1 MNCDNLE
8 TLVIETDNAKDKKVR
23 KNFMSISSCFWAR
36 QISYTNRVLIGDIN
50 LNLLDFYFSHSVKIY
65 VNELFKNS
73 LLTLI
78 NRHTHVTTTSIFAID
93 LINKNFALNS
103 NFNSGIIK
111 TDLSDHFNI
120 SMNCEWSEEFFR
132 NTEYTRQIIYK
143 GKFSEKQTEQLK
155 LRLHKFDCTETV
167 SLEDIDTTFDEILST
182 YYNSFYKVEITLKI
196 KLILSPWIK
205 KINTFI

>member
-1 MNCDNLE
+1 MNCNNLE
-8 TLVIETDNAKDKKVR
+8 TLVIETDNSKDKEVR
-23 KNFMSISSCFWAR
+23 KHFMSISSCFWAR
-36 QISYTNRVLIGDIN
+36 QISYTNRVLIDDIN
-50 LNLLDFYFSHSVKIY
+50 LNLLDFYFSRSVKIY

-93 LINKNFALNS
+93 HINKNFALNS

-120 SMNCEWSEEFFR
+120 SMTCEWSEEFFR

-143 GKFSEKQTEQLK
+143 EKFSEKQIEQLK
-155 LRLHKFDCTETV
+155 LRLHEFDCTETV

-182 YYNSFYKVEITLKI
+182 YYNTFYKVEITLKI
-196 KLILSPWIK
+196 KLVLSPWIK